1 MDDLLK
7 KYYSKIA
14 PVLAERGFLRKG
26 RMFGRI
32 VNDVFQGASIEKLR
46 RGQAFRECR
55 IEFGV
60 WPLCEGLT
68 LSRCLDFCDWY
79 YLRQFEVFHDYAVLS
94 VPEKITAENAA
105 AFGAALGRFLS
116 VASGSVKRDNGDCF
130 SWAYE
135 PTPDSIDA
143 CVAELYRFVVTYLMP
158 FFERADSCSTA
169 LGEIISLEKLF
180 NSNRLAMLQEMCRE
194 DGARTLDGVLWN
206 DRRKLLMALRTE
218 NFDLAQKVAE
228 IMLSSDTD
236 AYRSAQEHGFSNL
249 EKWRASVEQ
258 GEELLARIQQRDKAY
273 FRKTL
278 NEQEVRSRE
287 ELALFIR

>member
-79 YLRQFEVFHDYAVLS
+79 YLRQFEVFHDYAVRIEIEIAAPIRDIGVQLF
-94 VPEKITAENAA
+94 VCHRDLDCVITCRHDAHL
-105 AFGAALGRFLS
+105 FG
-116 VASGSVKRDNGDCF
+116 
-130 SWAYE
+130 
-135 PTPDSIDA
+135 
-143 CVAELYRFVVTYLMP
+143 
-158 FFERADSCSTA
+158 
-169 LGEIISLEKLF
+169 
-180 NSNRLAMLQEMCRE
+180 
-194 DGARTLDGVLWN
+194 
-206 DRRKLLMALRTE
+206 
-218 NFDLAQKVAE
+218 
-228 IMLSSDTD
+228 
-236 AYRSAQEHGFSNL
+236 
-249 EKWRASVEQ
+249 
-258 GEELLARIQQRDKAY
+258 
-273 FRKTL
+273 
-278 NEQEVRSRE
+278 
-287 ELALFIR
+287 